1 MKNILVIGATGQ
13 IGSELTLELRK
24 RYGDDHVIA
33 GYIPSAM
40 PKGELKA
47 SGPSAIADVTDR
59 QSIEVVARQFK
70 IDTIYN
76 LAALLS
82 VVAESRPAMA
92 WKIGIDGLWNVLEVA
107 REQGCA
113 VFTPSSIGSFGAST
127 PHTKTPQ
134 DTIQRP
140 RTMYGVT
147 KVTTELLSDYYFNK
161 YGVDTRAVRFPGII
175 SNVTPP
181 GGGTTDYAVDIYY
194 SAVKGEKFV
203 CPIKQGTLMDMMY
216 MPDGLRAA
224 IEIMEADSTKF
235 VHRNSFNIASMSFDP
250 EIIFN
255 NIKKYMPDFQMEYEV
270 DPLRQA
276 IAESWPNSLDDT
288 CARQEWGW
296 KPEYDLDAMTKD
308 MLAKLKERFN
318 K

>member
-92 WKIGIDGLWNVLEVA
+92 WKIGIDGFVRRSYTSCEDAARYDSASPYNVWCNQSNY
-107 REQGCA
+107 R
-113 VFTPSSIGSFGAST
+113 
-127 PHTKTPQ
+127 
-134 DTIQRP
+134 
-140 RTMYGVT
+140 
-147 KVTTELLSDYYFNK
+147 
-161 YGVDTRAVRFPGII
+161 II
-175 SNVTPP
+175 
-181 GGGTTDYAVDIYY
+181 
-194 SAVKGEKFV
+194 E
-203 CPIKQGTLMDMMY
+203 
-216 MPDGLRAA
+216 
-224 IEIMEADSTKF
+224 
-235 VHRNSFNIASMSFDP
+235 
-250 EIIFN
+250 
-255 NIKKYMPDFQMEYEV
+255 
-270 DPLRQA
+270 
-276 IAESWPNSLDDT
+276 
-288 CARQEWGW
+288 
-296 KPEYDLDAMTKD
+296 
-308 MLAKLKERFN
+308 
-318 K
+318 